1 MSFEHV
7 TSVLVADVG
16 SVHTRLLLIDLVE
29 GQYRLVAATRART
42 TADPPLGRATLGL
55 EDAAQRMT
63 DLIGRRLVA
72 AEPDQLFVMPEQN
85 GHGADEFLA
94 TASAGRPMRVL
105 LVGLTRELSVASGL
119 RALAGSYVTITDVL
133 TPDDLRD
140 EEAQINAIVQG
151 EPDLIVIVGG
161 TDNGAELLVLD
172 LAARVRDGLT
182 LLIGRRLPAVLF
194 AGNQRLRTRITEIFA
209 PLTNVYMAKNVRPS
223 LGEEQLFPAQIELAL
238 VYDDYRSK
246 SAGGFAEVGRQSQ
259 VGVVPTPQGYISTV
273 RYFNT
278 LPRRRDAV
286 GPLIVDVGSAN
297 SVIVAGLRGE
307 SSYSIRTDL
316 GVGHHFVGALEAV
329 TPQRVTEWLPFDI
342 SPDALWDYA
351 YNKALRPG
359 TIPTTPEELQIE
371 QGLARA
377 IVRALVA
384 DSRAGW
390 GVETDAGLPPFDPII
405 GAGAILTEAQTPG
418 ASAMLLLDALQPEGV
433 TELQIDRSN
442 LLSAA
447 GVIAYLKPVITVQV
461 LETGGLLPLGTAFC
475 ASGQARYGR
484 AAMQVQIQPES
495 GPTINHT
502 VRSGELWLAP
512 VPPGVAARVTVRM
525 RNGLTMGGKRRIR
538 QRVIAGAAGIIF
550 DARGRPLPVPRPRDR
565 VARLKQWLAAVGT
578 PDAPPVVAPAADP
591 SAIDA
596 PQPEESAHAVLS

>member
-1 MSFEHV
+1 MAFEHV
-7 TSVLVADVG
+7 SSVLVADIG

-42 TADPPLGRATLGL
+42 TASPPLGRATLGL

-63 DLIGRRLVA
+63 NLIGRKLVSN
-72 AEPDQLFVMPEQN
+72 EPDELFVMPERN

-105 LVGLTRELSVASGL
+105 LVGLTREMSIASGL
-119 RALAGSYVTITDVL
+119 RALAGSYVTVTDVL
-133 TPDDLRD
+133 TPDDPRD

-161 TDNGAELLVLD
+161 TDDGAELLVLD
-172 LAARVRDGLT
+172 LATRVRDALT
-182 LLIGRRLPAVLF
+182 LLSGRRLPAVLF
-194 AGNQRLRTRITEIFA
+194 AGNQRLQTRIKELFSL
-209 PLTNVYMAKNVRPS
+209 LTDVFTAKNVRPT
-223 LGEEQLFPAQIELAL
+223 LRDEQLFPAQIELAL

-246 SAGGFAEVGRQSQ
+246 SAGGFAEIGRQSQ

-273 RYFNT
+273 RYLST
-278 LPRRRDAV
+278 LPRRRGAA

-297 SVIVAGLRGE
+297 SVIVAGLHGE
-307 SSYSIRTDL
+307 TGYTIRTDL
-316 GVGHHFVGALEAV
+316 GVGHHFVNALEAV
-329 TPQRVTEWLPFDI
+329 TPQRVIEWLPFDTT
-342 SPDALWDYA
+342 PDALWDYA
-351 YNKALRPG
+351 HNKALRPG

-384 DSRAGW
+384 DSRDRW
-390 GVETDAGLPPFDPII
+390 RVDADGALPSFDPII

-447 GVIAYLKPVITVQV
+447 GVIAYLKPLITVQI
-461 LETGGLLPLGTAFC
+461 LESGGLLPLGTAFC

-484 AAMQVQIQPES
+484 AAMHVQIQPES
-495 GPTINHT
+495 GPVINHT

-525 RNGLTMGGKRRIR
+525 RSGLTLGGKRRVR
-538 QRVIAGAAGIIF
+538 QRVVAGAAGIIF
-550 DARGRPLPVPRPRDR
+550 DARGRPLPTLRPRDR
-565 VARLKQWLAAVGT
+565 AARLKQWLAAVSA
-578 PDAPPVVAPAADP
+578 PDELSAPAPGQTVPLAT
-591 SAIDA
+591 
-596 PQPEESAHAVLS
+596 QPEESAHAVLS